1 MGWWPALGMACAAS
15 CELEPRCQFAVFGHT
30 EDLCLFGDLT
40 QDASLAVPID
50 IPDKARLLYS
60 LKGTF

>member
-1 MGWWPALGMACAAS
+1 MACAAS